1 MTTAKP
7 KLKTAKDGTADA
19 AIPVPLRF
27 GDDPQLWAAWLYYEE
42 GLTQGEIADAM
53 GVSRATVNATL
64 ADARERGVVDITIEP
79 QRLAAVTLAREVKRH
94 FGLHDCLVV
103 PNGGEAGQLIDRLGR
118 AGGLALIDLLR
129 SGDTLAVAW
138 GRTVLAVA
146 RQLRAPRL
154 QDLRVVQATGGMS
167 TGTPF
172 SPELCASAI
181 ADALGAFC
189 LPLTAPGIVS
199 SPELRALLLDEPL
212 LRAQFEA
219 LRGASRALLGIS
231 SLRPNSTIHSSGFFD
246 AVPLQ
251 DYLARNAVGVVA
263 GRFIGPGG
271 EPVEGPLDERTIGLS
286 LQDLAGIERRIA
298 VAGGFDKVPAIL
310 ATLRGR
316 HCDVLVTDAA
326 TARGILDAEG
336 VASTAFLKR
345 GQRPSDAPPA
355 AGPELQR
362 RFVKKF
368 LNDPDD
374 VVDEM
379 LDGAARAHRTHLVP
393 VPGARRAFMAKAGA
407 RKGRVA
413 LVVGGGS
420 GHEPCFLGYVGRGMA
435 SAVAV
440 GNVFS
445 SPPPDP
451 ILRAARACDG
461 GAGVLFVYG
470 NYAGDTMNFEMAAEL
485 ATDAGIAVRTV
496 VTTDDVASSSPE
508 DRDGRRGVA
517 GNVFVF
523 KVAGAACDLGWTL
536 EACEAAAR
544 RANQRTYTMGVA
556 LEPCSMPQSRRFNF
570 AIGPDEMEVGVGIHG
585 EPGVSREAIRPADAV
600 ADTIMDRI
608 LSELP
613 EDRGGRVAV
622 LVNSFGATPLMELYV
637 LYRRVEQR
645 LAARG
650 LTVARNWIGHYCTS
664 LDMAGASVSV
674 LHLDDALLALLDHPC
689 DTPFFHVAPSTT

>member
-1 MTTAKP
+1 MTA
-7 KLKTAKDGTADA
+7 AKDKAKTTKSQAGEDTAP
-19 AIPVPLRF
+19 IPLRF

-64 ADARERGVVDITIEP
+64 ADARVRGVVDITIEP
-79 QRLAAVTLAREVKRH
+79 QRLAALTLAREVKRH

-103 PNGGEAGQLIDRLGR
+103 PTSGPPGQHIDQLGR
-118 AGGLALIDLLR
+118 AGGLALIDTLR

-138 GRTVLAVA
+138 GRTVMAIA
-146 RQLRAPRL
+146 RQLRARPL

-167 TGTPF
+167 TGGPD

-181 ADALGAFC
+181 AEALGAVC

-199 SPELRALLLDEPL
+199 SPQLRALLLEEPL

-219 LRGASRALLGIS
+219 LRGANRALIGIS
-231 SLRPNSTIHSSGFFD
+231 SLRPNSTIHTSGFFD

-251 DYLARNAVGVVA
+251 DYLARNAVGVLA
-263 GRFIGPGG
+263 GRFLGPNG

-286 LQDLAGIERRIA
+286 LADLAHIERRIA

-310 ATLRGR
+310 AALRGR
-316 HCDVLVTDAA
+316 HCNVLVTDAA
-326 TARGILDAEG
+326 TARGLLDAEG
-336 VASTAFLKR
+336 VVSQPAPKR
-345 GQRPSDAPPA
+345 GAKPADPA
-355 AGPELQR
+355 AAPGPELQR

-379 LDGAARAHRTHLVP
+379 LDGAARAHREHLVP
-393 VPGARRAFMAKAGA
+393 IPGARRAFMAKDGP
-407 RKGRVA
+407 RDGHVA

-420 GHEPCFLGYVGRGMA
+420 GHEPCFLGYTGRGMA

-451 ILRAARACDG
+451 ILRAARAASG
-461 GAGVLFVYG
+461 GAGVLFIYG

-485 ATDAGIAVRTV
+485 AGEEGIAVRTV
-496 VTTDDVASSSPE
+496 VTTDDVASSPLE

-523 KVAGAACDLGWTL
+523 KVAGAACDLGWSL
-536 EACEAAAR
+536 DACEQAAR
-544 RANQRTYTMGVA
+544 RANARTTTMGVA

-585 EPGVSREAIRPADAV
+585 EPGVSRETMRPADAV
-600 ADTIMDRI
+600 VDTIMDRI
-608 LSELP
+608 LAELP
-613 EDRGGRVAV
+613 KESGGRVAV

-645 LAARG
+645 LQARG
-650 LTVARNWIGHYCTS
+650 LSVARNWIGHYCTS
-664 LDMAGASVSV
+664 LDMVGASVSV
-674 LHLDDALLALLDHPC
+674 LHLDDELLRLLDHPC
-689 DTPFFHVAPSTT
+689 DTPFFRVGGAV